1 MKAIFKYSYLMK
13 STSIFLGA
21 IALMAI
27 LSPLAAAP
35 AHALSCLPV
44 DMYLKDVVGKQ
55 DEVTIFTGTVT
66 DQIMEKEYTAEV
78 LKVDTVK
85 QGYAEDELFVYH
97 EKSIDWGYLCNA
109 GPAKKGDKSVYITL
123 RDAKTGKYMVTQRL
137 AMNDPLVATL
147 DADLKKAEVEG
158 NLGEIT
164 KTDRMNQIM
173 TTINDIF
180 KEIQILFKE
189 YIYLKAQ

>member
-1 MKAIFKYSYLMK
+1 MK
-13 STSIFLGA
+13 SSTFFGA

-27 LSPLAAAP
+27 LSPLGATP
-35 AHALSCLPV
+35 AQALSCLPV

-66 DQIMEKEYTAEV
+66 DQIMEKDYTAEV
-78 LKVDTVK
+78 LTVDTVK

-97 EKSIDWGYLCNA
+97 EKSVDWGYLCNA
-109 GPAKKGDKSVYITL
+109 GPAKEGDKSVYITL

-137 AMNDPLVATL
+137 AMNDPLVAVL

-158 NLGEIT
+158 SLGEIT

-189 YIYLKAQ
+189 YIYLKAH